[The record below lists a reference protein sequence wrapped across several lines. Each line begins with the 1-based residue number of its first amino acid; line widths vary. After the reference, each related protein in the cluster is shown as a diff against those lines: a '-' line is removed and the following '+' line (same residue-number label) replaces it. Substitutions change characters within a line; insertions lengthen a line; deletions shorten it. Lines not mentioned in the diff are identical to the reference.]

1 MDIFSI
7 RCGSFD
13 VHERVSVRWIMTIP
27 ELEKSVV
34 VLLEK
39 AQQVEQE
46 NKQAFER
53 IFGDEK
59 TN

>member
-1 MDIFSI
+1 M
-7 RCGSFD
+7 
-13 VHERVSVRWIMTIP
+13 HERVSVRWIMTIP